1 MHVFIISLPFDMARR
16 SEIGKKMNDL
26 NIEYSFFDAVYGK
39 DLTSEEKEKIS
50 TLDFKKRSKN
60 DPIDGEFGCTLSHIR
75 LFEKMVHDEIKW
87 ACVLED
93 DAIIDETF
101 KDFISKVDE
110 TKLTDDTQYIL
121 GGQDGLVYRN
131 KVVLSHFARELI
143 GGEVFHKV
151 ISGHGYVLRSCGYLI
166 SLSTASRLMKRF
178 NEGFFIIDEW
188 AYLMR
193 EGLFSNIYLADFVHH
208 PEDLSNSWLD
218 KERKE
223 NNKDKKVRKKKSYL
237 RKKISSSYWIARRY
251 ILGFCWWK

>member
-1 MHVFIISLPFDMARR
+1 
-16 SEIGKKMNDL
+16 MNEL

-39 DLTSEEKEKIS
+39 DLSLEEKEKIS
-50 TLDFKKRSKN
+50 TDDFKRRSKKE
-60 DPIDGEFGCTLSHIR
+60 PIDGELGCTLSHIR
-75 LFEKMVHDEIKW
+75 LFEKMVRDDMKW

-93 DAIIDETF
+93 DAIIDESF
-101 KDFISKVDE
+101 RSFISKLDE
-110 TKLTDDTQYIL
+110 KKLVDDTQYIL

-131 KVVLSHFARELI
+131 KVVLSHFDKETI
-143 GGEVFHKV
+143 GGQVFYKV
-151 ISGHGYVLRSCGYLI
+151 ISGHGYVLRSCGYLV
-166 SLSTASRLMKRF
+166 SLSTASRLIKRF

-193 EGLFSNIYLADFVHH
+193 EGHFSNIYLADFVHH

-223 NNKDKKVRKKKSYL
+223 NNKEKKIKKKKSYL
-237 RKKISSSYWIARRY
+237 RKKISYCYWITRRY